1 MLLNLQKVRGTEFLY
16 AMSFSLIQYLLR
28 VIRTYY
34 LFTEATG
41 VTGIL
46 AEATWAIVGFNIL
59 LYMQGGHVSYKRPFI
74 QFNSY
79 DMHEPNE
86 HIFMHNLYYWHWGHT
101 VISESCTLFRYLEP
115 YGTSMP
121 SEN

>member
-1 MLLNLQKVRGTEFLY
+1 MLLNLQNVRGTEFLY

-59 LYMQGGHVSYKRPFI
+59 LYMQGGHVSYKRSFI
-74 QFNSY
+74 QF
-79 DMHEPNE
+79 MHT
-86 HIFMHNLYYWHWGHT
+86 LYCWHWGHT